1 MNGGASS
8 AAFGLTLAFAC
19 SASGCRS
26 VPFEE
31 RAFCSSEGEAK
42 ALPLRIQLSDST
54 DGFGH
59 PLAWTPWKIASG
71 DEPEGLAL
79 IDAADTVAEGDTA
92 ADGLLELDAAQQRSL
107 AHARCARR
115 PLWLVYPGSKQAI
128 EIRFDRR
135 RRDRCDARAAPPTP
149 LCLRYGTTP

>member
-1 MNGGASS
+1 MNSGRSS
-8 AAFGLTLAFAC
+8 VALALALAC
-19 SASGCRS
+19 CASGCRS
-26 VPFEE
+26 VPIEE
-31 RAFCSSEGEAK
+31 RAFCSSEGETK

-59 PLAWTPWKIASG
+59 PLAHTPWKIASG

-79 IDAADTVAEGDTA
+79 IDAADTVAEGDTT

-107 AHARCARR
+107 AQARCVRR
-115 PLWLVYPGSKQAI
+115 PLWLVYPGSTQAI
-128 EIRFDRR
+128 EIRFDSRR
-135 RRDRCDARAAPPTP
+135 KHRCDARAAPPTP